1 MSSAVMPIVRVAILA
16 DSRLTEMAL
25 PAELPLREILPAV
38 ERLVVPTVHDS
49 ESDGADDGNA
59 GSAAPVR
66 LSLAPIGGAPFS
78 LDASLDTVG
87 VVDGDLLT
95 LQQVPAG
102 TAAPGIVEDIA
113 DAAVIFSAA
122 RLKPWGIAHIQ
133 RGALAALVGL
143 IWVATALAV
152 THRVATGAPAGLIVV
167 SVVAVLA
174 ALAGVAVRTPRVGAV
189 CSVAALVPIAAAL
202 ALVVPGGFGAASVTL
217 AAAGVTA
224 WSLINLILPGREK
237 GSAIAVFTATTVLGT
252 GVLLAAAAESF
263 WQLPVVSLG
272 CLLIVVALLVTVEAA
287 QLSALWARFP
297 LPVIPA
303 PGDPTPSAP
312 SLRVLEDLPRRVR
325 ISDAHQIGF
334 IAGAVL
340 LSALGSVAIAWH
352 PDTLSGWGWYVV
364 AATSAAAALRARVW
378 DSAACKAWL
387 LAQPYLVSVALV
399 VLYTATAH
407 YLAALVAVIVLAAL
421 VLAWV
426 VVALNPT
433 IASPETYSLPV
444 RRLLGFAASGIDAS
458 LIPVIAYLVGIFS
471 WVLNR

>member
-444 RRLLGFAASGIDAS
+444 RRLLGFTASGIDAS